1 MALVFFD
8 LDETLLDGDSDYEWG
23 RYLAATGK
31 VDRDTYEKEN
41 ERFYREYLAGT
52 FDILEFL
59 DFALRPLAENPYAEL
74 CQWRSRFIETQVRP
88 MIKAGA
94 RELIGDHRKAGDEPV
109 IITSTNRFIVEPI
122 CELLRIEHLI
132 ATEAARV
139 NGEFTGEVQG
149 VPCFGP
155 GKVTRARQWAESRAA
170 SLQDSHF
177 YTDSYNDLPLLECV
191 AHPVAVDADEKLAA
205 HASEHGW
212 KQISLKS

>member
-31 VDRDTYEKEN
+31 VDRDAYEKEN

-88 MIKAGA
+88 MIKPGAGDLIDRH
-94 RELIGDHRKAGDEPV
+94 REAGDELV
-109 IITSTNRFIVEPI
+109 VITSTNRFIVEPI

-132 ATEAARV
+132 ATEAARE

-155 GKVTRARQWAESRAA
+155 GKVTRARQWAESHAK

-191 AHPVAVDADEKLAA
+191 AHPVAVDADEKLTA

>member
-1 MALVFFD
+1 MTLVFLD

-31 VDRDTYEKEN
+31 VDRTAYEKEN

-59 DFALRPLAENPYAEL
+59 DFALKPLAENSYTEL
-74 CQWRSRFIETQVRP
+74 CRWRSRFVETRIRP
-88 MIKAGA
+88 MIKARA
-94 RELIGDHRKAGDEPV
+94 HELIRHHREAGDEPV
-109 IITSTNRFIVEPI
+109 IITSTNRFVVEPI
-122 CELLRIEHLI
+122 CELLEIENLI
-132 ATEAARV
+132 ATELAQV
-139 NGEFTGEVQG
+139 GGEFTGKVEG

-155 GKVTRARQWAESRAA
+155 GKVTRAGQWAESR
-170 SLQDSHF
+170 SGRLQDSYF
-177 YTDSYNDLPLLECV
+177 YTDSHNDLPLLECV

-205 HASEHGW
+205 HASQCGW

>member
-23 RYLAATGK
+23 RYLASTGK
-31 VDRDTYEKEN
+31 VDRATYEKEN
-41 ERFYREYLAGT
+41 ERYYREYLAGT

-59 DFALRPLAENPYAEL
+59 DFALRPLAENSYAEL

-88 MIKAGA
+88 MIKPGAGD
-94 RELIGDHRKAGDEPV
+94 LIGRHREAGDEPV
-109 IITSTNRFIVEPI
+109 VITSTNRFIVEPI
-122 CELLRIEHLI
+122 CELLQIEHLI
-132 ATEAARV
+132 ATEAARE
-139 NGEFTGEVQG
+139 NGEFTGEVEG

-155 GKVTRARQWAESRAA
+155 GKVTRARQWAESHAK
-170 SLQDSHF
+170 SLQDSYF

>member
-31 VDRDTYEKEN
+31 VDRTTYEKEN

-59 DFALRPLAENPYAEL
+59 DFALKPLAENSYTEL
-74 CQWRSRFIETQVRP
+74 CRWRDRFVETRIRP
-88 MIKAGA
+88 MIKARA
-94 RELIGDHRKAGDEPV
+94 HELIRQHREAGDEPV
-109 IITSTNRFIVEPI
+109 VITSTNRFIVEPI
-122 CELLRIEHLI
+122 CELLGIENLI
-132 ATEAARV
+132 ATEPAQE
-139 NGEFTGEVQG
+139 NGKFTGKVEG

-155 GKVTRARQWAESRAA
+155 GKVTRAGQWAESRSE
-170 SLQDSHF
+170 SLQDSYF
-177 YTDSYNDLPLLECV
+177 YTDSYNDLPLLERV
-191 AHPVAVDADEKLAA
+191 AHPVAVDADEKLTA
-205 HASEHGW
+205 HASRCGW

>member
-1 MALVFFD
+1 MTLVFFD

-23 RYLAATGK
+23 RYLASTGK
-31 VDRDTYEKEN
+31 VDRTTYEKEN

-59 DFALRPLAENPYAEL
+59 DFALKPLAENPYTEL
-74 CQWRSRFIETQVRP
+74 CQWRSQFVESCIRP
-88 MIKAGA
+88 MIKAKA
-94 RELIGDHRKAGDEPV
+94 HELIGQHREAGDDLV

-122 CELLRIEHLI
+122 CELLGIEHLI

-155 GKVTRARQWAESRAA
+155 GKVTRARQWAGSHAK
-170 SLQDSHF
+170 SLQDSYF
-177 YTDSYNDLPLLECV
+177 YTDSYNDLPLLEQV

>member
-23 RYLAATGK
+23 RWLAATGK
-31 VDRDTYEKEN
+31 VDRATYEKEN

-59 DFALRPLAENPYAEL
+59 DFALKPLAENSYAEL
-74 CQWRSRFIETQVRP
+74 CRWRSRFVEARIRP
-88 MIKAGA
+88 MIKAGVH
-94 RELIGDHRKAGDEPV
+94 ELIRRHRKAGDEPV

-122 CELLRIEHLI
+122 CELLGIENLI
-132 ATEAARV
+132 ATEPAQV
-139 NGEFTGEVQG
+139 GGEFTGAVEG

-155 GKVTRARQWAESRAA
+155 GKVTRAVQWAESRSQ
-170 SLQDSHF
+170 SLRDSYF
-177 YTDSYNDLPLLECV
+177 YTDSYNDLPLLEHV

-205 HASEHGW
+205 HADTCGW
-212 KQISLKS
+212 RQISLKS